1 MARETG
7 ASPMMQHGWRAGIS
21 AAGARALVAR
31 TVLLGVILVTAGC
44 PQSVR
49 PYMVAPRVLPTAP
62 TLHQVI
68 DAVQRQTASVQS
80 LRTDD
85 ATLQLPGVPPLR
97 ATLVVERPR
106 RLRLQASTLI
116 TGAELDVGINEE
128 LFWLWMRQNP
138 DPYIYFCRHE
148 QFCDSA
154 ARNLLPVEPEWLLS
168 ALGLVTFAP
177 EAEHAGPYTGH
188 QGTLEIRSRQQ
199 SACGLLYRLIVIDAA
214 TALVLQQHLYNEQGL
229 RLASAVASG
238 HRRDPA
244 SGVWLP
250 GNVEISAPGTQLN
263 LSIDLGRVR
272 VNEPIPL
279 ANQPW
284 TMPSV
289 PGWTP
294 LNLADPN
301 IQWQQ
306 SPTPAPAIYPERRPG
321 PTAQRSPIV
330 LSPMPRKY

>member
-1 MARETG
+1 
-7 ASPMMQHGWRAGIS
+7 MMQLGWRAYRD
-21 AAGARALVAR
+21 AARTRVLAVG
-31 TVLLGVILVTAGC
+31 TVLLAVSLVTAGC
-44 PQSVR
+44 AQSFR
-49 PYMVAPRVLPTAP
+49 PYMAAPRVLPTAP
-62 TLHQVI
+62 TLQQVI

-85 ATLQLPGVPPLR
+85 ATLQLPGAPPLR
-97 ATLVVERPR
+97 ATLMIERPR
-106 RLRLQASTLI
+106 RLRLQAGTLI
-116 TGAELDVGINEE
+116 GGTEVDVGINEE

-138 DPYIYFCRHE
+138 EPYIYFCRHE

-168 ALGLVTFAP
+168 AMGLVTFAP
-177 EAEHAGPYTGH
+177 EGEHAGPYTGR
-188 QGTLEIRSRQQ
+188 QGTLEIRSRQPG
-199 SACGLLYRLIVIDAA
+199 ACGPLYRVLVIDAGS
-214 TALVLQQHLYNEQGL
+214 ALVLQQHLYNEQGL

-238 HRRDPA
+238 HRQDPA

-250 GNVEISAPGTQLN
+250 GKVEISAPGTQLN

-294 LNLADPN
+294 LDLADPN
-301 IQWQQ
+301 IHWQQ
-306 SPTPAPAIYPERRPG
+306 SPTPVPAAYPERRPG
-321 PTAQRSPIV
+321 PTAQRTPIA
-330 LSPMPRKY
+330 LPSEPRKY